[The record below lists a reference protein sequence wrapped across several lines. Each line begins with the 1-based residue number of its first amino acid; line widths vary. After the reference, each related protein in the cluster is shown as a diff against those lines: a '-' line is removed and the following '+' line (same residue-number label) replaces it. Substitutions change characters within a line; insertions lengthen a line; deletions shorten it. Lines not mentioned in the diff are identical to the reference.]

1 MSLIAEY
8 RLSSPRLPLME
19 SLATVPELTL
29 HVEHEHAENP
39 REPTLF
45 VWAEGD
51 DFETFEAAVDDD
63 RSVASLSV
71 LERLDDRRL
80 YRIQISARAEVVL
93 YPTGIEVGA
102 SQLSVSATHEG
113 LDVRQ
118 RFPDHDALRR
128 YSEQCRKREVSF
140 TLRRVY
146 GLDPDAPVS
155 DRTYGLSQKQCE
167 ALRLAVATGYFDVPR
182 DVDLGDLAAELG
194 VSSQSVSE
202 RLRRGTATLVRRTLP
217 ADGEEYS
224 LDEW

>member
-8 RLSSPRLPLME
+8 RLSSPKLPLME
-19 SLATVPELTL
+19 SLAAVPELTL

-45 VWAEGD
+45 VWAAGG
-51 DFETFEAAVDDD
+51 DFEAFETAVDDD
-63 RSVASLSV
+63 RSVASLRV

-80 YRIQISARAEVVL
+80 YRIQISPRAEVVMS
-93 YPTGIEVGA
+93 PAGVAVGA

-128 YSEQCRKREVSF
+128 YNELCREQNVSF
-140 TLRRVY
+140 SLRRLY
-146 GLDPDAPVS
+146 GLDSDVS
-155 DRTYGLSQKQCE
+155 ASDSAHGLSQKQCE
-167 ALRLAVATGYFDVPR
+167 TLRLAVATGYFDVPR
-182 DVDLGDLAAELG
+182 GVALGDLAAELG

-217 ADGEEYS
+217 TDDEEYS
-224 LDEW
+224 LDGR